1 DGVRY
6 VRSGDTV
13 KRSADGLFTF
23 IGRDDEM
30 MKVSGYRISPQE
42 IELPALVLKGIEQAV
57 CFNAGENIILLYQ
70 GNVSTDEL
78 KQHLAHELPNYM
90 QPSFIEQH
98 PSLPLSANGKLDRAL
113 AKAQYPLR

>member
-1 DGVRY
+1 
-6 VRSGDTV
+6 V
-13 KRSADGLFTF
+13 KRSAEGLFTF

-42 IELPALVLKGIEQAV
+42 IELPALALKGIEQAV

-70 GNVSTDEL
+70 GNVSTDLL
-78 KQHLAHELPNYM
+78 KQHLANELPNYM
-90 QPSFIEQH
+90 RPSFIEQH

-113 AKAQYPLR
+113 AKALYPLR